1 MSMFKAIKM
10 KKSIYLFS
18 VISLLVAYALLVQF
32 AQPASAHAMNA
43 SEKIHDDKKPD
54 AQVKDIL
61 YYEFITPRD
70 CSLTLLTRRALQ
82 IYDAQN
88 DAIGLSPAQTIFA
101 ETSIV
106 QKLGSRY
113 LEIGEHVK
121 IDKDLV
127 EDFSYKSQ
135 ELSLA
140 SLEAWNVYAK
150 QASFDLG
157 YITTIGT
164 SSTNTDVPSGALDLE
179 PLDSKQVLDAKE
191 HSSSRKGPS
200 FTSWLAGIIGLT
212 SLYYLLRTPPK
223 R

>member
-1 MSMFKAIKM
+1 M

-32 AQPASAHAMNA
+32 AQPTSAHTVHAVE
-43 SEKIHDDKKPD
+43 SIHDDRKPD
-54 AQVKDIL
+54 IQVEDMS

-70 CSLTLLTRRALQ
+70 CNLTLLTRRALQ

-88 DAIGLSPAQTIFA
+88 DAVVLSPAQTIFA

-106 QKLGSRY
+106 QRLGSRH
-113 LEIGEHVK
+113 LDIGERVK

-135 ELSLA
+135 DLTLVH
-140 SLEAWNVYAK
+140 LEAWNVYAE

-164 SSTNTDVPSGALDLE
+164 SSTNTDVPSGMSDLE
-179 PLDSKQVLDAKE
+179 NLDSKQTIDAKKQTG
-191 HSSSRKGPS
+191 SRKGVS
-200 FTSWLAGIIGLT
+200 FASWLTGIVGLI
-212 SLYYLLRTPPK
+212 SLYYLLRQRQK